1 LKKIISAWNYLV
13 CKIIPRPG
21 LLKKTAGVKMEF
33 INVSQKMFHKGIIH
47 SSSSCESDLFKADN
61 ILSDKGHWCTKKRS
75 AAIKEYA
82 IIDFE
87 KQVPVDYIKLTAST
101 GGSSTFPNGFRLEG
115 SNDGEAWS
123 LLYSES
129 NTSLEANIHEVQL
142 PLTIMRFLKILINDP
157 AVLGSNYYSEIGKI
171 EAGIYGIAEFK
182 ASSFIGLNTP
192 EKLFNGDSGSFWESA
207 QNVTSVMESVT
218 IDLGKILCL
227 NRIILGA
234 VSEGFPESFHI
245 ETSVD
250 NEVWIT
256 LLHEKGID
264 AESGKKY
271 FWETDIRPAR
281 FMKFEAPGKK
291 LINGKYG
298 IKIFEFGIS
307 AAPVDHLHT
316 HTIGDIS
323 PHASVFHAGMV
334 RLARDGESVPG
345 TVIQSTDSRLRDAS
359 TVFKGIV
366 QLSNGADSTPGLAV
380 QANDPRLQPA
390 SEQKAGIV
398 RLAYNRETSANAV
411 VQSSDSRLQHASEDN
426 FGIVRVCQDG
436 EYKEHSVV
444 SGNDSRIHKATT
456 SSFGICR
463 LAEDGGTDVGTVVQA
478 NDNRLMDASH
488 YSKGIVKVAADGEV
502 SADAVV
508 ISSDKRLKDATVKN
522 KGIVELAEDGEDSA
536 DVVVQGNDR
545 RLKDATTSSKGIVE
559 LAEDGED
566 KEGAAV
572 QSNDRRLKDATTSG
586 KGIVELAEDGEDC
599 ANVAVQG
606 NDRRL
611 KKATEVSY
619 GIVKFASD
627 GTSEPLTAIQG
638 NDRRLKDATTL
649 TKGIVEL
656 AEDGEDREG
665 VAVQGND
672 KRLKDATTLTK
683 GIVELAEDGEDREGA
698 AVQGNDKRLKDA
710 TTLTKGIVELAENGE
725 EAPGV
730 VVQGNDKRLKDATV
744 AFKGIVRL
752 ANDGENKEGIAVQGS
767 DKRLK
772 NATTISKGIVEL
784 AENGEDAPDVAV
796 QGNDKRLKPASEKDA
811 GIVQFSANGESGHKL
826 AVQAD
831 DIRLHDKRDPLPHE
845 HDYAP
850 ILHDYA
856 SHAGTI
862 SVKEKLSEPFNEIT
876 PPSDGSAV
884 IYGNN
889 LSDKNFSIG
898 VTGISGVTSKEKIN
912 SYGVIGH
919 SSHVGIRGQ
928 ASGHEGSGAGVV
940 GASRFGAG
948 GIFSSEHEFSLIADG
963 SGTILNKFDDNLKLR
978 GNGKALLVSGTSEF
992 EGKIFIKGDGKEKNF
1007 PGGAAELFEIDEAE
1021 FVSPGDLLIVDENG
1035 NSVLSKSKRSYS
1047 KSVIGIVSGNP
1058 YLVINNSGKEEKLY
1072 PVVLAG
1078 KTLCR
1083 VDARNNPVKPGDLI
1097 VTSDTAGCG
1106 MAGKIDSFDKVGTVI
1121 GKALHGLMTE

>member
-1 LKKIISAWNYLV
+1 
-13 CKIIPRPG
+13 
-21 LLKKTAGVKMEF
+21 MEF
-33 INVSQKMFHKGIIH
+33 ITVSQKVFHKGIIH
-47 SSSSCESDLFKADN
+47 SSSSCESDLYKADN

-75 AAIKEYA
+75 AAIKEYT

-87 KQVPVDYIKLTAST
+87 KPVPVDYIKLTAST
-101 GGSSTFPNGFRLEG
+101 GGSSTFPNGFRLEA
-115 SNDGEAWS
+115 SNDGDAWT

-157 AVLGSNYYSEIGKI
+157 AVLGSNYYSEIGKV
-171 EAGIYGIAEFK
+171 EAGLFGIEEVRAG
-182 ASSFIGLNTP
+182 SFLGLNTP
-192 EKLFNGDSGSFWESA
+192 EKLFNGDAGSYWESA
-207 QNVTSVMESVT
+207 QSNTSVMESIN
-218 IDLGKILCL
+218 IDFGKTFCI
-227 NRIILGA
+227 NRILLSA
-234 VSEGFPESFHI
+234 MSEGFPESFHI

-250 NEVWIT
+250 NEIWIT

-264 AESGKKY
+264 AENGKKY

-281 FMKFEAPGKK
+281 FLRFEAPGKK

-298 IKIFEFGIS
+298 IKISEFSIS

-334 RLARDGESVPG
+334 RLARDGEVVPG
-345 TVIQSTDSRLRDAS
+345 TVVQSTDSRLRDAS

-366 QLSNGADSTPGLAV
+366 QLSNGSDSTPGLAV
-380 QANDPRLQPA
+380 QASDPRLQPA

-398 RLAYNRETSANAV
+398 RLAYNRETSDNAV
-411 VQSSDSRLQHASEDN
+411 VQSSDSRLQHATEDN

-463 LAEDGGTDVGTVVQA
+463 LADDGGSDIGTVVQA
-478 NDNRLMDASH
+478 NDCRLMEASN
-488 YSKGIVKVAADGEV
+488 YSKGIVRVASDGEV
-502 SADAVV
+502 SVDAVV
-508 ISSDKRLKDATVKN
+508 VSSDKRLKDATVKN
-522 KGIVELAEDGEDSA
+522 KGIVELAEDGEDKA
-536 DVVVQGNDR
+536 DVAVQGNDR

-566 KEGAAV
+566 KEGAVV
-572 QSNDRRLKDATTSG
+572 QSNDRRLKDATTSV
-586 KGIVELAEDGEDC
+586 KGIVELAENGEEA

-606 NDRRL
+606 NDKRL
-611 KKATEVSY
+611 KKATETAH

-627 GTSEPLTAIQG
+627 GSTEPFTSVQG
-638 NDRRLKDATTL
+638 NDRRLKDATISS
-649 TKGIVEL
+649 KGIVEL
-656 AEDGEDREG
+656 AENGEDAPG

-672 KRLKDATTLTK
+672 KRLKDATTSIK
-683 GIVELAEDGEDREGA
+683 GIVELAEDGEDREWV
-698 AVQGNDKRLKDA
+698 AVQGNDRRLKDA
-710 TTLTKGIVELAENGE
+710 TTSAKGIVELAENGE
-725 EAPGV
+725 DAPGV
-730 VVQGNDKRLKDATV
+730 VVQGNDKRLKDATS

-784 AENGEDAPDVAV
+784 AEDGEDAPNVAV
-796 QGNDKRLKPASEKDA
+796 QGNDKRLKAASEKEA
-811 GIVQFSANGESGHKL
+811 GIVRFSANGENGHKL

-831 DIRLHDKRDPLPHE
+831 DVRLNDKREPLPHE

-850 ILHDYA
+850 VLHEYA

-862 SVKEKLSEPFNEIT
+862 SVKDKKSEPFNGIT

-884 IYGNN
+884 ISGNN

-898 VTGISGVTSKEKIN
+898 VTGISGAASKEKIT
-912 SYGVIGH
+912 SYGVLGH
-919 SSHVGIRGQ
+919 SSHVGVRGQ
-928 ASGHEGSGAGVV
+928 ASGSEGSGAGVA

-963 SGTILNKFDDNLKLR
+963 SGTIINKFDDNLKLI
-978 GNGKALLVSGTSEF
+978 GNGKALLVSGTAEF
-992 EGKIFIKGDGKEKNF
+992 EGRIFIKGDGKENLF
-1007 PGGAAELFEIDEAE
+1007 PGGAAELFEVDEAE
-1021 FVSPGDLLIVDENG
+1021 YVSPGDLLTVSENG
-1035 NSVLSKSKRSYS
+1035 NSVLSKSKKSYS

-1058 YLVINNSGKEEKLY
+1058 YIVINNSGKEEKLY

-1078 KTLCR
+1078 KALCK

-1097 VTSDTAGCG
+1097 VASDTAGCG
-1106 MAGKIDSFDKVGTVI
+1106 MAGKIDSLDKVGTVI
-1121 GKALHGLMTE
+1121 GKALHGLADGIELIPVFVIHS

>member
-1 LKKIISAWNYLV
+1 
-13 CKIIPRPG
+13 
-21 LLKKTAGVKMEF
+21 MEF

-61 ILSDKGHWCTKKRS
+61 ILGDKGHWCTKKRS
-75 AAIKEYA
+75 AAIKEYT

-87 KQVPVDYIKLTAST
+87 KQVPVDYIKITAST
-101 GGSSTFPNGFRLEG
+101 GGSSTFPNGFRLEA

-129 NTSLEANIHEVQL
+129 NTSLEANIHEIQL
-142 PLTIMRFLKILINDP
+142 PLTILRFLKILINDP
-157 AVLGSNYYSEIGKI
+157 AVLGSNYYSEIGKV
-171 EAGIYGIAEFK
+171 EAGLSGIEEIK

-192 EKLFNGDSGSFWESA
+192 EKLFNNDPGSYWESA
-207 QNVTSVMESVT
+207 HNAESVLESIN
-218 IDLGKILCL
+218 IDFGKIFCI
-227 NRIILGA
+227 NRILLGA

-250 NEVWIT
+250 NEIWIT

-264 AESGKKY
+264 AENGKRY

-281 FMKFEAPGKK
+281 FIRFEAPGKK

-298 IKIFEFGIS
+298 LKISELLIS
-307 AAPVDHLHT
+307 AAPVNHLHT

-323 PHASVFHAGMV
+323 PHGSVFHAGMV
-334 RLARDGESVPG
+334 RLARDGEVVPG
-345 TVIQSTDSRLRDAS
+345 TVVQSTDSRLRDAS

-366 QLSNGADSTPGLAV
+366 QLSNGSDSTPGLAV

-398 RLAYNRETSANAV
+398 RLAYNRETSEHAV
-411 VQSSDSRLQHASEDN
+411 VQSSDSRLQHGSEDN
-426 FGIVRVCQDG
+426 FGIVRICRDG

-463 LAEDGGTDVGTVVQA
+463 LAEDGGSDVGTVVQA
-478 NDNRLMDASH
+478 NDSRLMEASH
-488 YSKGIVKVAADGEV
+488 YSKGIIRVAADGEV

-522 KGIVELAEDGEDSA
+522 KGIVELAEDGEDNA
-536 DVVVQGNDR
+536 DVAVQGNDR
-545 RLKDATTSSKGIVE
+545 RLKDATTSGKGIVE

-572 QSNDRRLKDATTSG
+572 QSNDRRLKDATTSS
-586 KGIVELAEDGEDC
+586 KGIVELAEDGEDA

-611 KKATEVSY
+611 KKATEVAH

-627 GTSEPLTAIQG
+627 GISEPFTAIQG

-649 TKGIVEL
+649 NKGIVEL
-656 AEDGEDREG
+656 AEDGEDKEG

-672 KRLKDATTLTK
+672 RRLKDAT
-683 GIVELAEDGEDREGA
+683 ISV
-698 AVQGNDKRLKDA
+698 
-710 TTLTKGIVELAENGE
+710 KGIVELAENGE
-725 EAPGV
+725 DKEGVAVQGNDRRLKDATTSGKGIVKLAENGEDAPDV
-730 VVQGNDKRLKDATV
+730 VVQGNDRRLKDATA

-752 ANDGENKEGIAVQGS
+752 ANDGENKEGTAVQGS

-772 NATTISKGIVEL
+772 DATTISKGIVEF
-784 AENGEDAPDVAV
+784 AEDGEDAPAVAV

-811 GIVQFSANGESGHKL
+811 GIVRFSANGEKGHKL

-831 DIRLHDKRDPLPHE
+831 DARLHDKREPLPHE

-850 ILHDYA
+850 VLHEYA
-856 SHAGTI
+856 SHSGTI
-862 SVKEKLSEPFNEIT
+862 SVKEKRSEPFNEIT

-889 LSDKNFSIG
+889 LSEKNFSIG
-898 VTGISGVTSKEKIN
+898 VTGISGVTSKDKTN

-928 ASGHEGSGAGVV
+928 ASGSEGSGAGVV

-948 GIFSSEHEFSLIADG
+948 GVFSSEHEYSLIADG
-963 SGTILNKFDDNLKLR
+963 SGAVLNKFDDNLKLK

-992 EGKIFIKGDGKEKNF
+992 EGKIYLKGDGQEKNF
-1007 PGGAAELFEIDEAE
+1007 PGGAAELFEVDEAE
-1021 FVSPGDLLIVDENG
+1021 YVSPGDLLEVSENG
-1035 NSVLSKSKRSYS
+1035 NSVLSKSKKSYS

-1058 YLVINNSGKEEKLY
+1058 YIVINNSGKEEKLY

-1078 KTLCR
+1078 KTLCK
-1083 VDARNNPVKPGDLI
+1083 VDARTNPVKPGDLI
-1097 VTSDTAGCG
+1097 VASDTAGCG
-1106 MAGKIDSFDKVGTVI
+1106 MTGTIDSLDKIGTVI
-1121 GKALHGLMTE
+1121 GKALHGLDSGVGLIPVFVLHS